1 MVVVDITGVVSDDEH
16 IQALGFRDVLKE
28 MFADNTIAL
37 KNLEATLSNDDE
49 KCVEW
54 YFDNLK
60 GKVNQQ
66 RDIISKNIYPISE
79 EERNEMRNRIYA
91 CLPKPEPVKG
101 IKETLN
107 SLKGRKDID
116 VVYVSAGSSGRK
128 KLVSFGIESEDAA
141 NVYINVSDREKKIQE
156 IIDNGGYDKRKVIN
170 VISSSDGV
178 VKGVYNVA
186 ATQFCRDHCSKEFS
200 DKYDDKI
207 KKSGADIVV
216 GNITEL
222 GKIIKQKANNTIENF
237 AICTSYLGR

>member
-16 IQALGFRDVLKE
+16 IQVLGFRDVLKE
-28 MFADNTIAL
+28 MFADNPIAL

-54 YFDNLK
+54 YFDTLK

-128 KLVSFGIESEDAA
+128 KNLSVSELNLKMLLMSMLMCLIE
-141 NVYINVSDREKKIQE
+141 RKK
-156 IIDNGGYDKRKVIN
+156 Y
-170 VISSSDGV
+170 
-178 VKGVYNVA
+178 
-186 ATQFCRDHCSKEFS
+186 
-200 DKYDDKI
+200 
-207 KKSGADIVV
+207 KKSLIMVDM
-216 GNITEL
+216 
-222 GKIIKQKANNTIENF
+222 IKEKLLML
-237 AICTSYLGR
+237 YLLPMEW